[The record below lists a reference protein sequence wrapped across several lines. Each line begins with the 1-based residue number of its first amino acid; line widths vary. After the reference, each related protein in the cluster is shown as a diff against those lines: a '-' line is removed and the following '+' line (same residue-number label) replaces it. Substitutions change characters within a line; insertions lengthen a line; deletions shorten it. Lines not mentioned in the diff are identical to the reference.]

1 MSEKRK
7 YSKKSAYWDKF
18 NGPLEDQ
25 IQNLQIKGTNQAT
38 VMTKQK
44 SNFQD
49 HKSLFLS
56 FPNIKLV

>member
-1 MSEKRK
+1 VQRSFLVRQARKEKPH
-7 YSKKSAYWDKF
+7 S
-18 NGPLEDQ
+18 DQ

-49 HKSLFLS
+49 HKLLFLS